1 MSIKKKG
8 RLTLHSLDLI
18 IAHWIG
24 QPSLTGDEDCD
35 ERVEFGSFCVG
46 DPRAKNDGP
55 FSTPSTPLLMTRQL

>member
-35 ERVEFGSFCVG
+35 ERVELGSFVWATLG
-46 DPRAKNDGP
+46 QTRMGPPPRQAL
-55 FSTPSTPLLMTRQL
+55 PSL

>member
-35 ERVEFGSFCVG
+35 ERVEVGLFCVG
-46 DPRAKNDGP
+46 NPRTN
-55 FSTPSTPLLMTRQL
+55 